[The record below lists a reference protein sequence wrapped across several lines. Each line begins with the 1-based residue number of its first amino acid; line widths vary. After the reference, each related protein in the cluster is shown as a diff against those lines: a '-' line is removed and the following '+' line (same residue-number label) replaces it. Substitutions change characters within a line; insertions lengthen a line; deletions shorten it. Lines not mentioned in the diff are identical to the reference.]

1 VNLLDWAG
9 LAATTA
15 GAARLYTLTVFGFAV
30 LAAPFFLLF
39 ADPPRA
45 IQLVIII
52 SMALSLENPLG

>member
-9 LAATTA
+9 LE
-15 GAARLYTLTVFGFAV
+15 RRQR
-30 LAAPFFLLF
+30 APFLALPFLRRRSFLLF

-52 SMALSLENPLG
+52 STALSLENPLG